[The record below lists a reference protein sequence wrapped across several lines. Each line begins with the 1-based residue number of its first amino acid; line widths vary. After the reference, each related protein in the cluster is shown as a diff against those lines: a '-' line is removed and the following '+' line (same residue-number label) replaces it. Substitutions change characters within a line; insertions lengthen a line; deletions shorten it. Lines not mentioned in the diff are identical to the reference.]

1 MINATTGI
9 RRAGWVVMVMALTM
23 AARDAAAIERKGFII
38 GFGLGGGQMTC
49 DGCESLSGP
58 AFALHLGGMINQK
71 LALVWDGSGV
81 VREEDGVTLSSAVA
95 GPAAQYWVSPRV
107 WIKGGVGAGRL
118 VAAVNNV
125 TTSSD
130 WGLGFMGGLGVE
142 ALQKK
147 KFAIDLQFRFT
158 TAKIEGER
166 TNNFFGLVGFNF
178 Y

>member
-1 MINATTGI
+1 MRNATNGI
-9 RRAGWVVMVMALTM
+9 RRAGLLVMAMVLTLG
-23 AARDAAAIERKGFII
+23 ARDAAAIERKGFII
-38 GFGLGGGQMTC
+38 GFGVGGGQMTC

-58 AFALHLGGMINQK
+58 AVEIHLGGMVNEK
-71 LALVWDGSGV
+71 LALVWDSSGV

-95 GPAAQYWVSPRV
+95 GPAVQYWVSPRV
-107 WIKGGVGAGRL
+107 WVKGGVGAGRL

-125 TTSSD
+125 TSSSD

-158 TAKIEGER
+158 TASIEGER

>member
-1 MINATTGI
+1 MRNFGNVI
-9 RRAGWVVMVMALTM
+9 RRAAQMVLVLALTM
-23 AARDAAAIERKGFII
+23 GARDASAIERKGFII
-38 GFGLGGGQMTC
+38 GFGVGGGQMTC

-58 AFALHLGGMINQK
+58 AVAIHLGGMINEK
-71 LALVWDGSGV
+71 LALVWDSSGV
-81 VREEDGVTLSSAVA
+81 VREEEGVTLSSAVV

-107 WIKGGVGAGRL
+107 WVKGGVGAGRL
-118 VAAVNNV
+118 VAAVSNV